1 MSGLSPDALCRIF
14 QHSVQFLLSF
24 KSSRNQKFL
33 LTQSKNLSKLLLAA
47 RSALNLYECAVSAS
61 NADLTLWIFKEQ
73 PIIEINQS
81 TQSILKEDA
90 LH

>member
-14 QHSVQFLLSF
+14 QFDLICINVEIKSF
-24 KSSRNQKFL
+24 FWRNQKI
-33 LTQSKNLSKLLLAA
+33 SKLLLVA
-47 RSALNLYECAVSAS
+47 RSALNLYECAVSTS

-73 PIIEINQS
+73 PIIEINQL
-81 TQSILKEDA
+81 TQNALNEGA